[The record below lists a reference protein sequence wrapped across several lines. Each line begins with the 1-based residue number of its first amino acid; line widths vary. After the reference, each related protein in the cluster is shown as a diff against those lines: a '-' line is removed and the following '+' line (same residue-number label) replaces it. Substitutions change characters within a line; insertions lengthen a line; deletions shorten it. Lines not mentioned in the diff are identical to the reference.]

1 MNVFFLS
8 IANITK
14 NSNSHMKLLFSFFV
28 INAEAVA
35 KTCSV
40 KKVFLEISQKW
51 QENTCVRVSI
61 LIKLQAYNFIQIET
75 LAQGFSCDSCEI
87 SKNTFSYRAPPVAA
101 SLNVG
106 NFEKFDR
113 TPFLPSISDWL
124 LLLVFVFMMSYLYM
138 MFIKNSLYCQN

>member
-1 MNVFFLS
+1 MNMFFLS

-51 QENTCVRVSI
+51 QENTCVRVYFN
-61 LIKLQAYNFIQIET
+61 KVAGLQLYSNRDSGTGVFLWFLRNF
-75 LAQGFSCDSCEI
+75 
-87 SKNTFSYRAPPVAA
+87 
-101 SLNVG
+101 
-106 NFEKFDR
+106 
-113 TPFLPSISDWL
+113 
-124 LLLVFVFMMSYLYM
+124 
-138 MFIKNSLYCQN
+138 

>member
-1 MNVFFLS
+1 MNMFFLS

-61 LIKLQAYNFIQIET
+61 LIKLQAYKVVFYKLQV
-75 LAQGFSCDSCEI
+75 FSCDSCEI

-124 LLLVFVFMMSYLYM
+124 LLLVFVFMMSYL
-138 MFIKNSLYCQN
+138 STWCL